1 MYYEENRF
9 LEEEDIGIDSPI
21 YHITIHDKPFLITI
35 GKQRKLIQ
43 KKNTYYFPVYLMN
56 KFDVQCQIG
65 AFQFESSKEL
75 PEDRIK
81 PYLDSSGDIDLNRL
95 GDMILY
101 SFANY
106 DYFQEISV
114 SITPSVL
121 AELES
126 KYIQNKAEDSSL
138 MDEEGEDREQ
148 YRPKKPFELSD
159 NEIKPSISMKQTASV
174 LKDGIFTINNANKS
188 IAMLP
193 EESKEDADR
202 QKGEYVERSKQV
214 WIEKYMSNN
223 HYDILDTNNNGDC
236 FFDTIRLAF
245 EQIGHETSIKKLRA
259 IVAKSATED
268 MLSEYRELFISTN
281 SEIANIEKEMRRLV
295 QENKNLK
302 ERLTTI
308 PKTDKVARTNLILS
322 ANTIK
327 EQHSTM
333 KEKLA
338 MNRAFL
344 AEVEFMR
351 GIDNMDKF
359 REMIQTSTYWADDW
373 AIDVLERELNI
384 KMCIFSEE
392 DYLAN
397 DENNVIRCSLS
408 SHTDNNR
415 EFIPDF
421 YIMTTYSGNHYRLI
435 TYKSKRIFKFSE
447 IPYDVKTMVVI
458 KCMEKNSGVFSK
470 IPDFIRFKN
479 RLGVSE
485 PDDDYEKDISHMK
498 PLNID
503 ESVVFTFYN
512 KASGS
517 AKPGKASNEKIPSE
531 KIREYRDLNLK
542 KHHDWRK
549 KLDDDWSSPFTID
562 GKKWKTVEH
571 YYQAAK
577 FKKHNPH
584 FYNKFSLNDAS
595 SEFANDVELAKFA
608 GSQEGVLKKG
618 KKEVP
623 LRPKEIHIDA
633 DFYGNRRLEEREKA
647 LYAKFSQSEE
657 LKTMLIATKQ
667 AILKQFIPKQVAEPD
682 YLLMKV
688 REQLIREN

>member
-9 LEEEDIGIDSPI
+9 LEEEDMGHDTPI
-21 YHITIHDKPFLITI
+21 YHITIHDKPFLICI

-56 KFDVQCQIG
+56 KMNVQAQIG

-81 PYLDSSGDIDLNRL
+81 PFLDPSGDLDLNRL
-95 GDMILY
+95 GDIVLY

-106 DYFQEISV
+106 DYFQDIDA
-114 SITPSVL
+114 SITPAALV
-121 AELES
+121 ELEAN
-126 KYIQNKAEDSSL
+126 YIQSKAEDFS
-138 MDEEGEDREQ
+138 EEEEDKDA
-148 YRPKKPFELSD
+148 YKRPKKPFELSED
-159 NEIKPSISMKQTASV
+159 EIKQSDTMKQTSVV
-174 LKDGIFTINNANKS
+174 LKDGIFTIDNSNKKV
-188 IAMLP
+188 AMLS
-193 EESKEDADR
+193 EETKDDAEK
-202 QKGEYVERSKQV
+202 QKGEYIERPKQS
-214 WIEKYMSNN
+214 WIEKYMTNN
-223 HYDILDTNNNGDC
+223 HYDILETNDNGDC
-236 FFDTIRLAF
+236 FFDTIRKAF

-259 IVAKSATED
+259 IVAKAATD
-268 MLSEYRELFISTN
+268 GMFSEYRELFTSTN
-281 SEIANIEKEMRRLV
+281 AEIANVEKELRRLV

-302 ERLTTI
+302 ERLAGM
-308 PKTDKVARTNLILS
+308 PKTEKAARANVILA

-327 EQHSTM
+327 EQHSTL
-333 KEKLA
+333 KEKQAL
-338 MNRAFL
+338 NRSFL

-351 GIDNMDKF
+351 GIDSMDKF
-359 REMIQTSTYWADDW
+359 REMIQTTHYWADDW

-392 DYLAN
+392 DYESN

-408 SHTDNNR
+408 SYTDTDR
-415 EFIPDF
+415 DFIPDF
-421 YIMTTYSGNHYRLI
+421 YIMTTYSGKHYRLI
-435 TYKSKRIFKFSE
+435 TYKNKRIFKFSE
-447 IPYDVKTMVVI
+447 IPYDVKTMIVI
-458 KCMEKNSGVFSK
+458 KCMEKNSGVFSR
-470 IPDFIRFKN
+470 IPDFIRFKS
-479 RLGVSE
+479 RLGISE
-485 PDDDYEKDISHMK
+485 TSDDSEKDHTHMTT
-498 PLNID
+498 LDLD
-503 ESVVFTFYN
+503 ENVTFTFYN
-512 KASGS
+512 KASAS

-531 KIREYRDLNLK
+531 KIREYSDLNLK

-549 KLDDDWSSPFTID
+549 KLDDDWGSPFTID

-584 FYNKFSLNDAS
+584 FYNKFSLNDTS
-595 SEFANDVELAKFA
+595 SEFANDVELAKAA
-608 GSQEGVLKKG
+608 GSQEGVFKKG

-647 LYAKFSQSEE
+647 MYAKFSQNED
-657 LKTMLIATKQ
+657 LKSMLIATKN
-667 AILKQFIPKQVAEPD
+667 AVLKQFVPKQVAEPD

-688 REQLIREN
+688 REKIIREN